1 MGKLSNILENN
12 ILNLDGV
19 IEPFAGMHT
28 GFGRQEEVAKKVNQR
43 TLIAGKGIKLTQG
56 ATGIIIEAVDI
67 NQTFTYSQEREG
79 YNAVVGEI
87 ASVLGNGIYTIKF
100 LTGTMIQTSDFLVEV
115 NNSMLDENQYALGD
129 KVLCFPVNMPVVKGG
144 YIVDE

>member
-1 MGKLSNILENN
+1 MGRLDNIMENN

-19 IEPFAGMHT
+19 IEPYAGMHT
-28 GFGRQEEVAKKVNQR
+28 GFGRQEEIAQKVNKR

-67 NQTFTYSQEREG
+67 NKTFTYSQEREG

-100 LTGTMIQTSDFLVEV
+100 LTETMIQTSDFLVEV

>member
-1 MGKLSNILENN
+1 MGRLGNTLENN
-12 ILNLDGV
+12 ILNLENV
-19 IEPFAGMHT
+19 AEPYAGMQT
-28 GFGRQEEVAKKVNQR
+28 GFGRQGEIARNVNKR

-100 LTGTMIQTSDFLVEV
+100 MTETMIETSEFLVEV
-115 NNSMLDENQYALGD
+115 NNSMLDENQYAEGD

>member
-1 MGKLSNILENN
+1 MGRLGNTLENN
-12 ILNLDGV
+12 ILNLENV
-19 IEPFAGMHT
+19 AEPYAGMQT
-28 GFGRQEEVAKKVNQR
+28 GFGRQGEIARNVNTR

-100 LTGTMIQTSDFLVEV
+100 MTETMIETSEFLV
-115 NNSMLDENQYALGD
+115 
-129 KVLCFPVNMPVVKGG
+129 
-144 YIVDE
+144 

>member
-1 MGKLSNILENN
+1 MGKLDNILENN

-19 IEPFAGMHT
+19 AEPFVGMNT
-28 GFGRQEEVAKKVNQR
+28 GFRRQEEISRKVNQR

-100 LTGTMIQTSDFLVEV
+100 ITETMISSSEFLVEV
-115 NNSMLDENQYALGD
+115 NNSMLYENQYAEGD
-129 KVLCFPVNMPVVKGG
+129 RVLCFPVNMPVIKGG